1 MSEFTAA
8 GIFGIG
14 ALIVI
19 FFTGIPVAYAMGI
32 VGFIG
37 YSYLTS
43 IDAGLRMLSLDIY
56 GVFSSYGLTLIP
68 LFVFMGYI
76 AFYAGVSRSLY
87 DAAYTCLGRIR
98 GGLAMATVAACSA
111 FGAVCGSATATTA
124 TMGTIGLPE
133 MKRYGYGPELATGSV
148 ASGGGLGSLMPPSV
162 VLIVYGLLTEQ
173 SIGKLFVAGIVPAI
187 FITTLFC
194 IAIYIFCLIK
204 PAQGVKGE
212 TFSIGQML
220 RSLKELWETLSVFTI
235 VMGGMIF
242 GFFTPTKSGAV
253 GSMAILLIVVLRR
266 KLTWQDFVA
275 SIYGTLKIS
284 CMVLMLIAGATI
296 FGHFLALSRIPME
309 VAGLVQGLPWPSWVI
324 MGIICVIYL
333 IGGCFIDSL
342 AMMMLTVPIFFPI
355 VVNLGYDPIWFGI
368 IIVLVTHMG
377 IITPPVGIS
386 VYIIR
391 GIAPDVPLT
400 TIFKGCL
407 PFLIALM
414 VGVAAM
420 IAFPEI
426 VTGFPSIF
434 E

>member
-1 MSEFTAA
+1 MSEFVTVGMIGIA
-8 GIFGIG
+8 GLIG
-14 ALIVI
+14 LL
-19 FFTGIPVAYAMGI
+19 FTGMPVAYAMGI
-32 VGFIG
+32 TGFVG
-37 YSYLTS
+37 YSYLANME
-43 IDAGLRMLSLDIY
+43 AGLRILSLDIY

-76 AFYAGVSRSLY
+76 AFYAGVSKALY
-87 DAAYTCLGRIR
+87 DSAYKCLGRVR

-133 MKRYGYGPELATGSV
+133 MKRYNYGPELATGCV

-173 SIGKLFVAGIVPAI
+173 SIGKLFIAGIVPAI
-187 FITTLFC
+187 FMTALFC
-194 IAIYIFCLIK
+194 LAIYIYCTIY
-204 PAQGVKGE
+204 PEQGARGE
-212 TFSIGQML
+212 KFTLGEML
-220 RSLKELWETLSVFTI
+220 KSLAGLWETLLVFAI
-235 VMGGMIF
+235 VMGGLIF
-242 GFFTPTKSGAV
+242 GLFTPTKSGAV
-253 GSMAILLIVVLRR
+253 GSLAILLIVALRK
-266 KLTWQDFVA
+266 KLTWQNFVDA
-275 SIYGTLKIS
+275 IYGTIKIS

-309 VAGLVQGLPWPSWVI
+309 VAGMVAGLPWPAWVI
-324 MGIICVIYL
+324 MGIICLIYL

-342 AMMMLTVPIFFPI
+342 ALMMLTIPIFFP
-355 VVNLGYDPIWFGI
+355 VVTNLGYDPIWFGI

-391 GIAPDVPLT
+391 GIAGDVSLT
-400 TIFKGCL
+400 TVFKGCM
-407 PFLIALM
+407 PFLIALII
-414 VGVAAM
+414 GTALM
-420 IAFPEI
+420 IAFPVI
-426 VTGFPSIF
+426 VTGFPALL